1 MKMLTTKSLKKS
13 PKKPSLT
20 KEKTVKKKKNHLI
33 LFFMWLLD
41 SLASRGHSELYFR
54 EDVGVSKEEDGPL
67 LRSSFLN
74 PPCCLYKCQKNQV
87 DKFINFICLI
97 NLNSE
102 VYQF

>member
-1 MKMLTTKSLKKS
+1 
-13 PKKPSLT
+13 
-20 KEKTVKKKKNHLI
+20 
-33 LFFMWLLD
+33 MWLLD

-54 EDVGVSKEEDGPL
+54 EDVGMSKEKEDGPL
-67 LRSSFLN
+67 LRFSFLN
-74 PPCCLYKCQKNQV
+74 PPCCLYKCQKFQV

>member
-1 MKMLTTKSLKKS
+1 
-13 PKKPSLT
+13 
-20 KEKTVKKKKNHLI
+20 
-33 LFFMWLLD
+33 MWLLD